1 MDNVYMAKTPEELEN
16 LIRQLKIMKNISD
29 DKTLAESYVAEMKLL
44 LSRKEKLLREREG
57 A

>member
-1 MDNVYMAKTPEELEN
+1 MAKTPEELEN